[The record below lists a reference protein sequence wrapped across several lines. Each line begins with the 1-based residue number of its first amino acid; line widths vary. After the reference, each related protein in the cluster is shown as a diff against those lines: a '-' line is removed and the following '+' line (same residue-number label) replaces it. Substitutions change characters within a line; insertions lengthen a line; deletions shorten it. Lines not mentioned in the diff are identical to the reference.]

1 MKKIALYSLCLVLFF
16 CSKDEETQAPTS
28 TVQGTTPEPEPE
40 TPAPVVVQY
49 TLTVTAGEGGSVTDG
64 GTFDD
69 GTEVII
75 TASPI
80 EGYRFTGWEGNS
92 STSESLTVTL
102 SSNQTYEA
110 LFELIPLVVSEYT
123 LSITA
128 GEGGTVT
135 TGGTYDKGAE
145 VTLTATANE
154 GYQFIRWDNGIP
166 DLSELDSNDY
176 NIENTNILIG
186 SFTRKPIENGY
197 HEVEIINENGQL
209 KWRNKAGVSWSLELR
224 DGKLWTRADNPYGE
238 QLLGVFTPNNQDVL
252 ALTFN
257 NELYENELYES
268 LDLASESLTFTLN
281 SNQTYEALFQEEYIY
296 EYNQLNLN
304 EPPFGGTI
312 FITGDIITSSDPS
325 LFDKIEYDGIFL
337 RNIYDRRL
345 EETSQGPARNLE
357 VYVYTNYYSDG
368 TTIETLVNPE
378 FTLEESRIETE
389 KMAFLIGQLP
399 YALRR
404 DLRFVVVNKGLN
416 PWGGGG
422 GGIIIH
428 TEQTA
433 QYEINEYWDG
443 IGYNSNYV
451 ADISQETLIHEAA
464 HTSLDARYYPD
475 RLTDGEKWLE
485 AVALDGGCYISDY
498 ARDNPLREDIAEL
511 FLLYIAVRYF
521 PERISDD
528 LRDKILSCAYN
539 RIKYF
544 DSLGLDMSL
553 YEN

>member
-1 MKKIALYSLCLVLFF
+1 M
-16 CSKDEETQAPTS
+16 
-28 TVQGTTPEPEPE
+28 
-40 TPAPVVVQY
+40 
-49 TLTVTAGEGGSVTDG
+49 
-64 GTFDD
+64 
-69 GTEVII
+69 
-75 TASPI
+75 
-80 EGYRFTGWEGNS
+80 
-92 STSESLTVTL
+92 
-102 SSNQTYEA
+102 
-110 LFELIPLVVSEYT
+110 
-123 LSITA
+123 
-128 GEGGTVT
+128 
-135 TGGTYDKGAE
+135 
-145 VTLTATANE
+145 
-154 GYQFIRWDNGIP
+154 
-166 DLSELDSNDY
+166 
-176 NIENTNILIG
+176 NTI
-186 SFTRKPIENGY
+186 
-197 HEVEIINENGQL
+197 
-209 KWRNKAGVSWSLELR
+209 
-224 DGKLWTRADNPYGE
+224 
-238 QLLGVFTPNNQDVL
+238 
-252 ALTFN
+252 
-257 NELYENELYES
+257 
-268 LDLASESLTFTLN
+268 
-281 SNQTYEALFQEEYIY
+281 
-296 EYNQLNLN
+296 NLN
-304 EPPFGGTI
+304 EPPFGGII

-368 TTIETLVNPE
+368 TTIETVVNPE
-378 FTLEESRIETE
+378 FTLEESRIETK

-422 GGIIIH
+422 GGILIH

>member
-1 MKKIALYSLCLVLFF
+1 MKKILFTPILLLVLFS
-16 CSKDEETQAPTS
+16 CSPDEETQAPTN
-28 TVQGTTPEPEPE
+28 T
-40 TPAPVVVQY
+40 VQY
-49 TLTVTAGEGGSVTDG
+49 TLSTTAGEGGSVTDG

-145 VTLTATANE
+145 VTITATANE
-154 GYQFIRWDNGIP
+154 GYQFIRWDDGIP

-186 SFTRKPIENGY
+186 SFTRKPIEYGF

-209 KWRNKAGVSWSLELR
+209 KWRNKAGVSWFLELR
-224 DGKLWTRADNPYGE
+224 DGKLWTRADSPYGE
-238 QLLGVFTPNNQDVL
+238 ELLGVFTPNNQDVL

-257 NELYENELYES
+257 NELYENELYGS

-325 LFDKIEYDGIFL
+325 LFDKIEYDGVFL

-464 HTSLDARYYPD
+464 HASLDARYYPD

-498 ARDNPLREDIAEL
+498 ARDYPLREDIAEL

-544 DSLGLDMSL
+544 DSLGLDMSP

>member
-1 MKKIALYSLCLVLFF
+1 MKRLSFF
-16 CSKDEETQAPTS
+16 LLTIIIMSFVIVQSCSKEEEESVAPV
-28 TVQGTTPEPEPE
+28 VQTPQPEPEPE
-40 TPAPVVVQY
+40 PVEY
-49 TLTVTAGEGGSVTDG
+49 TITVSAGDG
-64 GTFDD
+64 GTVSNEGGTYDE
-69 GTEVII
+69 GTEVTI
-75 TASPI
+75 TATPA
-80 EGYRFTGWEGNS
+80 EGYEFIGWEGNS

-102 SSNQTYEA
+102 SSNQTYKA
-110 LFELIPLVVSEYT
+110 LFELIPLVT

-145 VTLTATANE
+145 VTITATANE

-166 DLSELDSNDY
+166 DLSEQDSNDY

-238 QLLGVFTPNNQDVL
+238 QLLGVFTSNNQDVL

-345 EETSQGPARNLE
+345 EETSQGPARDLE

-422 GGIIIH
+422 GGILIH

-443 IGYNSNYV
+443 IVYNSNYV

-485 AVALDGGCYISDY
+485 AVALDGGCYISNY

>member
-1 MKKIALYSLCLVLFF
+1 MKKLIFPLAFTLTAFIILYS
-16 CSKDEETQAPTS
+16 CSPEEETQAP
-28 TVQGTTPEPEPE
+28 VL
-40 TPAPVVVQY
+40 VQY
-49 TLTVTAGEGGSVTDG
+49 TLTVTAGEGGTVSSEGATYDE
-64 GTFDD
+64 
-69 GTEVII
+69 GTEVTI
-75 TASPI
+75 TASPT

-123 LSITA
+123 LSTTA

-145 VTLTATANE
+145 VTITATANE

-166 DLSELDSNDY
+166 DLSKLDSNDY

-238 QLLGVFTPNNQDVL
+238 QQLGVFTPNNQDVL

-257 NELYENELYES
+257 NELYENELYKS

-422 GGIIIH
+422 GGILIH

-475 RLTDGEKWLE
+475 RLTDGEIWLE

>member
-1 MKKIALYSLCLVLFF
+1 MKKLLLTPILLLAFYS
-16 CSKDEETQAPTS
+16 CSQEEETQAPINI
-28 TVQGTTPEPEPE
+28 
-40 TPAPVVVQY
+40 VQY
-49 TLTVTAGEGGSVTDG
+49 TLTVTAGDGGNVTGG
-64 GTFDD
+64 GTFAN
-69 GTEVII
+69 GTEVVI
-75 TASPI
+75 TASPL
-80 EGYRFTGWEGNS
+80 EGYIFTGWEGNS

-102 SSNQTYEA
+102 
-110 LFELIPLVVSEYT
+110 
-123 LSITA
+123 
-128 GEGGTVT
+128 
-135 TGGTYDKGAE
+135 D
-145 VTLTATANE
+145 
-154 GYQFIRWDNGIP
+154 
-166 DLSELDSNDY
+166 
-176 NIENTNILIG
+176 
-186 SFTRKPIENGY
+186 
-197 HEVEIINENGQL
+197 
-209 KWRNKAGVSWSLELR
+209 
-224 DGKLWTRADNPYGE
+224 
-238 QLLGVFTPNNQDVL
+238 
-252 ALTFN
+252 
-257 NELYENELYES
+257 
-268 LDLASESLTFTLN
+268 
-281 SNQTYEALFQEEYIY
+281 SNQTYEALFQEEHIY
-296 EYNQLNLN
+296 EYNQLDLN

-312 FITGDIITSSDPS
+312 FITGEIITSSDPS
-325 LFDKIEYDGIFL
+325 LFDKIEYDGVFL

-345 EETSQGPARNLE
+345 EETSQGAVRQLE

-368 TTIETLVNPE
+368 TTIETVVNPE
-378 FTLEESRIETE
+378 FTLEESRIETK

-404 DLRFVVVNKGLN
+404 DIKKVDVNKGLN

-464 HTSLDARYYPD
+464 HTSLDNRYYPD
-475 RLTDGEKWLE
+475 RLTDGEKWIE

-498 ARDNPLREDIAEL
+498 ARDFPLREDIAEL

-544 DSLGLDMSL
+544 DSLGLDMSP
-553 YEN
+553 YKN